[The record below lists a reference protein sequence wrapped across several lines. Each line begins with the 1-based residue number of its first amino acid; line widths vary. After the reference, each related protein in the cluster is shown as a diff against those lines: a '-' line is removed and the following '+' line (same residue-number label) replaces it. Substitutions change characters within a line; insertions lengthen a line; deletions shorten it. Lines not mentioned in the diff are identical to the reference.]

1 MAVKEFLDAVDKKK
15 KAEEAEVAADAPVSA
30 EVAPVTPA
38 MQTPIATPQQLDQ
51 MLADPATVNVDNI
64 TPAMQAPIAAPSV
77 PGTPAPVAPAQIDVL
92 ASAPTVQAPAVKAET
107 PLFQPTESG
116 RRLARGVGSAVDA
129 VASAGSA
136 AMDAG
141 SNFVNSS
148 SDAVAGLISQS
159 TGGRINL
166 QSSPEFGQASTS
178 TAGAP
183 ITDASQLSEFM
194 SGLNE
199 QAQIQAPTQVAAP
212 ATPVSTANFSVNGTD
227 TVTPEAITEAGQAA
241 PVAPQVPQVG
251 SGGMI
256 TRDLTGESFIG
267 GSRTAATPEEVAA
280 YDETSAARMAAA
292 NTDAAARERM
302 RYNAPTIAAQAEK
315 AAAVQAERDQPKAPV
330 RPTEQERKLKEK
342 RSEAT
347 FRKEAA
353 KDIRAKVREFGQ
365 TNSMAKT
372 REFERSLNK
381 KLESDVIANRDYN
394 RATEEAGLAAATA
407 QYNRETLT
415 AAQRATVGK
424 QTASEQ
430 KLSSIRAANP
440 NLSNADAAAI
450 VAGVVKVVQNPLSG
464 ETQLLNIA
472 TGESRKVGAEQG
484 TDVDFDVAVPEKT
497 LYGRI
502 GQFTGAVEGTKRKL
516 QALGGQVGV
525 DVATDESLEAAQDFK
540 AAQNQLVR
548 AFKQSDRYSA
558 TESKQLK
565 EELGIDLSLFED
577 PKTAE
582 AKLRSADQTLARNYE
597 NEIATYQDTSFPS
610 KDRQDARLRAKAI
623 AEFRALIGVPEKG
636 ATPVEVKFDPK
647 SLTGKN
653 QQAYGWAT
661 SNPNDPRS
669 QAILAK
675 LNLQ

>member
-15 KAEEAEVAADAPVSA
+15 KAEEAAVAADAPVSA
-30 EVAPVTPA
+30 EVAPATPA

-51 MLADPATVNVDNI
+51 MLADPATVNVDD
-64 TPAMQAPIAAPSV
+64 
-77 PGTPAPVAPAQIDVL
+77 VAPAQPDVL
-92 ASAPTVQAPAVKAET
+92 ASTPAVQAPAVQAET
-107 PLFQPTESG
+107 PLFQPTGIG
-116 RRLARGVGSAVDA
+116 RRVARGVGSAVDA
-129 VASAGSA
+129 VAA
-136 AMDAG
+136 D
-141 SNFVNSS
+141 
-148 SDAVAGLISQS
+148 LISQS
-159 TGGRINL
+159 TGNRINL

-212 ATPVSTANFSVNGTD
+212 VPTTNFSVNGTD
-227 TVTPEAITEAGQAA
+227 TVTPEAITESGQAA
-241 PVAPQVPQVG
+241 VTPQTPAEENLDPWRAG
-251 SGGMI
+251 RGMV
-256 TRDLTGESFIG
+256 TRDLTGESFID
-267 GSRTAATPEEVAA
+267 GSREAATPEQVAA
-280 YDETSAARMAAA
+280 FNATEAERTEAGDLAARKRYEAKLE
-292 NTDAAARERM
+292 NERL
-302 RYNAPTIAAQAEK
+302 NPTPAPTPRAPQRQSIQERDRLEKTRAKKLRKEGQDSIDAQMREFNREPHSTKERAAEK
-315 AAAVQAERDQPKAPV
+315 ARLQGELNASI
-330 RPTEQERKLKEK
+330 KE
-342 RSEAT
+342 
-347 FRKEAA
+347 
-353 KDIRAKVREFGQ
+353 D
-365 TNSMAKT
+365 
-372 REFERSLNK
+372 
-381 KLESDVIANRDYN
+381 RDYN
-394 RATEEAGLAAATA
+394 RATEEAGFAESTA
-407 QYNRETLT
+407 QYNRGTLT

-424 QTASEQ
+424 QTANEQ

-636 ATPVEVKFDPK
+636 ATPVEGGTAPANIDAGDWKYM
-647 SLTGKN
+647 TEE
-653 QQAYGWAT
+653 Q
-661 SNPNDPRS
+661 R
-669 QAILAK
+669 K
-675 LNLQ
+675 LFN

>member
-1 MAVKEFLDAVDKKK
+1 MAVKEFLDAVDKKNK
-15 KAEEAEVAADAPVSA
+15 EEEAAMAADAPVSA
-30 EVAPVTPA
+30 EVVPEV
-38 MQTPIATPQQLDQ
+38 
-51 MLADPATVNVDNI
+51 
-64 TPAMQAPIAAPSV
+64 AAPSV
-77 PGTPAPVAPAQIDVL
+77 FGTPAPLESVVDTVGQVDVQSPFSQAAAVAPNPMAVAVDPTAQPDVL
-92 ASAPTVQAPAVKAET
+92 ASTPAVQAPAVQAET
-107 PLFQPTESG
+107 PLFQPTGIG
-116 RRLARGVGSAVDA
+116 RRVARGVGSAVDA
-129 VASAGSA
+129 VAA
-136 AMDAG
+136 D
-141 SNFVNSS
+141 
-148 SDAVAGLISQS
+148 LISQS
-159 TGGRINL
+159 TGNRINL

-194 SGLNE
+194 SELNE

-212 ATPVSTANFSVNGTD
+212 VPTTNLSVNGTD
-227 TVTPEAITEAGQAA
+227 AVTPEATAEAGQVS

-280 YDETSAARMAAA
+280 FNKMSLAA

-330 RPTEQERKLKEK
+330 RLTEQERKLKEK

-347 FRKEAA
+347 FRKEAK
-353 KDIRAKVREFGQ
+353 KDIRAKVRDFGQ

-394 RATEEAGLAAATA
+394 RATEEADLAAATA

-415 AAQRATVGK
+415 AAERATVGK

-430 KLSSIRAANP
+430 KLSSIKAANP
-440 NLSNADAAAI
+440 SLSDSDAAAI
-450 VAGVVKVVQNPLSG
+450 AAGVVRVVQNPLSG

-472 TGESRKVGAEQG
+472 TGESQKVGAEQG

-636 ATPVEVKFDPK
+636 ATPAEVKFDPK

>member
-15 KAEEAEVAADAPVSA
+15 KEEEAAMAADAPVSA
-30 EVAPVTPA
+30 EVVPEV
-38 MQTPIATPQQLDQ
+38 
-51 MLADPATVNVDNI
+51 
-64 TPAMQAPIAAPSV
+64 AAPSV
-77 PGTPAPVAPAQIDVL
+77 FGTPAPLESVVDTVGQVDVQSPFSRAAAVAPNPMAVAVDPTAQPDVL
-92 ASAPTVQAPAVKAET
+92 ASTPAVQAPAVQAET

-141 SNFVNSS
+141 SNFANSS
-148 SDAVAGLISQS
+148 SDAVSDLISQS

-212 ATPVSTANFSVNGTD
+212 TTPVPTANFSVNGTD
-227 TVTPEAITEAGQAA
+227 AVTPEATTEAGQAA
-241 PVAPQVPQVG
+241 PVAVAPQVPQVG

-280 YDETSAARMAAA
+280 FNKMSLAA
-292 NTDAAARERM
+292 NTDEAARERM

-330 RPTEQERKLKEK
+330 RLTEQERKLKEK

-347 FRKEAA
+347 FRKEAK
-353 KDIRAKVREFGQ
+353 KDIRAKVRDFGQ

-381 KLESDVIANRDYN
+381 KLDSDVIANRDYN
-394 RATEEAGLAAATA
+394 RATEEADLAAATA
-407 QYNRETLT
+407 QYNRGTLT
-415 AAQRATVGK
+415 AAQRATLGK
-424 QTASEQ
+424 QTANEQ

-440 NLSNADAAAI
+440 SLSDADAAAI
-450 VAGVVKVVQNPLSG
+450 AAGVVRVVQNPLSG

-636 ATPVEVKFDPK
+636 ATPVEGGTAPANIDAGDWKYM
-647 SLTGKN
+647 TEE
-653 QQAYGWAT
+653 Q
-661 SNPNDPRS
+661 R
-669 QAILAK
+669 K
-675 LNLQ
+675 LFN

>member
-1 MAVKEFLDAVDKKK
+1 MAVKEFLDAVDKKNK
-15 KAEEAEVAADAPVSA
+15 EEEAAMAADAPVSA
-30 EVAPVTPA
+30 EVVPVAAAQIPNIPLEQALIQTSRDIVEYGKSGDAAPTVLGTPAPATPA
-38 MQTPIATPQQLDQ
+38 MQAPVATPQQLDQ
-51 MLADPATVNVDNI
+51 MLADPATVNVDDV
-64 TPAMQAPIAAPSV
+64 TPAAPSV
-77 PGTPAPVAPAQIDVL
+77 LGTSAPVAPAQTDVL
-92 ASAPTVQAPAVKAET
+92 ASAPTVQAPAVQAET
-107 PLFQPTESG
+107 PLFQPTGIG
-116 RRLARGVGSAVDA
+116 RRVARDVGSAVDA
-129 VASAGSA
+129 VAA
-136 AMDAG
+136 D
-141 SNFVNSS
+141 
-148 SDAVAGLISQS
+148 LISQS

-183 ITDASQLSEFM
+183 ITDASQLREFM

-212 ATPVSTANFSVNGTD
+212 VPTANLSVNGTD
-227 TVTPEAITEAGQAA
+227 VVTPEAITEAGQAA
-241 PVAPQVPQVG
+241 PVAVAPQVPQVG

-267 GSRTAATPEEVAA
+267 GSQTAATPEEVAA
-280 YDETSAARMAAA
+280 YGNTSAARMAAA
-292 NTDAAARERM
+292 NTDEAARERM
-302 RYNAPTIAAQAEK
+302 RYNAPTIAEATGAGQTPAPRAPTRQSTEERDRSEKTRADALRREGKRSIDDQMREFNREPHSTKERAAEK
-315 AAAVQAERDQPKAPV
+315 ARLQGELNASI
-330 RPTEQERKLKEK
+330 KE
-342 RSEAT
+342 
-347 FRKEAA
+347 
-353 KDIRAKVREFGQ
+353 D
-365 TNSMAKT
+365 
-372 REFERSLNK
+372 
-381 KLESDVIANRDYN
+381 RDYN
-394 RATEEAGLAAATA
+394 RATEEAGFAESTA
-407 QYNRETLT
+407 QYNRGTLT

-424 QTASEQ
+424 QTANEQ
-430 KLSSIRAANP
+430 KLSSIKAANP
-440 NLSNADAAAI
+440 SLSDADAAAI
-450 VAGVVKVVQNPLSG
+450 AAGVVRVVQNPLSG

-636 ATPVEVKFDPK
+636 ATPVEGGTAPANIDAGDWKYM
-647 SLTGKN
+647 TEE
-653 QQAYGWAT
+653 Q
-661 SNPNDPRS
+661 R
-669 QAILAK
+669 K
-675 LNLQ
+675 LFN

>member
-1 MAVKEFLDAVDKKK
+1 MAVTEFLDAVDKKK
-15 KAEEAEVAADAPVSA
+15 KEEEAAMAADAPVSA
-30 EVAPVTPA
+30 EVAPATPA
-38 MQTPIATPQQLDQ
+38 IQAPVATPQQLDQ

-77 PGTPAPVAPAQIDVL
+77 LNTPAPVAPAQTDVL
-92 ASAPTVQAPAVKAET
+92 TSAPTVQAPAVQEKT
-107 PLFQPTESG
+107 PLFQSAESG
-116 RRLARGVGSAVDA
+116 RRFARGVGYAADA
-129 VASAGSA
+129 VAGAGSA

-141 SNFVNSS
+141 SNLVNSS

-212 ATPVSTANFSVNGTD
+212 ETPAPTTNLSVNGTD
-227 TVTPEAITEAGQAA
+227 TVTPEAITESGQAA
-241 PVAPQVPQVG
+241 VTPQTPAEENLDPWRAG
-251 SGGMI
+251 RGMV
-256 TRDLTGESFIG
+256 TRDLTGESFID
-267 GSRTAATPEEVAA
+267 GSRVAATPEQVAA
-280 YDETSAARMAAA
+280 FNATEAERTKAGDLAARKRYE
-292 NTDAAARERM
+292 ARPENERL
-302 RYNAPTIAAQAEK
+302 NPTPAPTPRAPRRQSIQERDRSEKTRADALRKEGQRNIDAQMREFNREPHSTKERAAEK
-315 AAAVQAERDQPKAPV
+315 ARLQGELNASI
-330 RPTEQERKLKEK
+330 KE
-342 RSEAT
+342 
-347 FRKEAA
+347 
-353 KDIRAKVREFGQ
+353 D
-365 TNSMAKT
+365 
-372 REFERSLNK
+372 
-381 KLESDVIANRDYN
+381 RDYN
-394 RATEEAGLAAATA
+394 RATEEAGFAESTA
-407 QYNRETLT
+407 QYNRGTLT

-424 QTASEQ
+424 QTANEQ
-430 KLSSIRAANP
+430 KLSSIKAANP
-440 NLSNADAAAI
+440 SLSDADVSAIAA
-450 VAGVVKVVQNPLSG
+450 GLVKVVQSPLSD

-472 TGESRKVGAEQG
+472 TGESRRVGAERG